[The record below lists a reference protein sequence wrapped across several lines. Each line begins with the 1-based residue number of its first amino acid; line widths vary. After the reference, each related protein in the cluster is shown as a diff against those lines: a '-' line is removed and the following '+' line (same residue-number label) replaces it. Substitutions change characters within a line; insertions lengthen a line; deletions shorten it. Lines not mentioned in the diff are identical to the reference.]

1 MCKLKEHALMF
12 PETAKRVVQLG
23 SPQTG
28 WRCWLQHWQQ
38 RLRLYFARDLTR
50 NCTQNFTPEREGERG
65 NVRSLQPNSFCHTF
79 DAPVQS
85 ALQAVGQYL
94 MQQGF
99 KLGQDFSLTEG
110 GILLNQNTSDHL
122 KVKLGTTH
130 FEEVLA
136 GAPGLL
142 QRSPGVALESLDRQL
157 GVPFS
162 GNFKQIML
170 NRLPTLNG
178 LELYQYLIHLLN
190 ADQPAISKFLDE

>member
-1 MCKLKEHALMF
+1 VLF
-12 PETAKRVVQLG
+12 QLG

-142 QRSPGVALESLDRQL
+142 QRSPGVALEKPRSPIRGAILRQFQTNYAEPPAHL
-157 GVPFS
+157 KWAGTLSIFNPFT
-162 GNFKQIML
+162 QWPL
-170 NRLPTLNG
+170 NNDTQRSKISRVWVRAIAMPG
-178 LELYQYLIHLLN
+178 HLC
-190 ADQPAISKFLDE
+190 S